1 MFPANN
7 NKYTYT
13 KNQKHMATYASGNE
27 HRYAKCLYN
36 FQPKVIAALHMCGS
50 VQSEAQ

>member
-7 NKYTYT
+7 DKYTCT
-13 KNQKHMATYASGNE
+13 KNQKHMAMYASWSE
-27 HRYAKCLYN
+27 HTYAKCLYN